1 MVYLVFG
8 FSFFSICVEFFSGST
23 VHCFTPPQLTGDQ
36 ISYVENYCYGSLP
49 YRQFYLLFIP
59 TSVLLIIIPHYIW
72 KLFFGAHFNLFFDLV
87 KKLDR
92 LRDTKTGEYNPSNFE
107 IVKELEKK
115 FCKSNT
121 LIFPLYKLKLI
132 VQLVISIVVLLANW
146 FYISSDD
153 FTNTFSCPCDDINL
167 STWPLEKNLTCVYK
181 PLDLLWFLHL
191 ASFGLVSTCILFSII
206 GIVWCLIR
214 HTNELGVKE
223 IAHFCEVSCL
233 PPEEHDF
240 PSIQNVIKQIF
251 LHRKNQHLFSRKEE
265 KYKDDLC
272 SSGSMKA
279 FKQLFHPCIGNDL
292 DFLLMILYF
301 TDSGHGQVF
310 KNIQVYKEIKEK
322 VSKDHELL
330 YLLKRIQNDLK
341 NKR

>member
-1 MVYLVFG
+1 M
-8 FSFFSICVEFFSGST
+8 
-23 VHCFTPPQLTGDQ
+23 
-36 ISYVENYCYGSLP
+36 
-49 YRQFYLLFIP
+49 
-59 TSVLLIIIPHYIW
+59 
-72 KLFFGAHFNLFFDLV
+72 
-87 KKLDR
+87 
-92 LRDTKTGEYNPSNFE
+92 
-107 IVKELEKK
+107 
-115 FCKSNT
+115 
-121 LIFPLYKLKLI
+121 IFLLYKLKLI

-146 FYISSDD
+146 FYFSSDD
-153 FTNTFSCPCDDINL
+153 FNNTFSCPRDDVNL
-167 STWPLEKNLTCVYK
+167 STWPLEKSLTCVYK

-191 ASFGLVSTCILFSII
+191 AAFGLVSTCILFSII

-214 HTNELGVKE
+214 HTNELGAKE
-223 IAHFCEVSCL
+223 IAQFCEVSCL

-240 PSIQNVIKQIF
+240 PSTQNVIKQIF
-251 LHRKNQHLFSRKEE
+251 LHRKNQNLPSRKEE
-265 KYKDDLC
+265 EYKDDLC
-272 SSGSMKA
+272 SSGCMKA

-330 YLLKRIQNDLK
+330 YLLKRIQSDLK